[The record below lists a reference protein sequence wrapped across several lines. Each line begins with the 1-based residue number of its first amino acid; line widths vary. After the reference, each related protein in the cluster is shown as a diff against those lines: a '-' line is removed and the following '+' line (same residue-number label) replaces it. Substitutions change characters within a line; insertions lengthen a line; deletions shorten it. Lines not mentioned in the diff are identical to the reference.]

1 MPVALYA
8 GSFDP
13 VHLGH
18 LVVIESAARLYEQV
32 VVAVVAN
39 PKKAHGMFTIHE
51 RVRLLTEAT
60 AHLPT
65 VRTRHFEGLTVDLA
79 RNEGADVLVRAA
91 HKETADEFSMAAMN
105 LITADIPTTFV
116 PADALTR
123 TISSS
128 LVRQLVDAGQ
138 IVAAQELVPTCVRQ
152 ALADV
157 AAVT

>member
-1 MPVALYA
+1 VPVALYA

-18 LVVIESAARLYEQV
+18 LGIIERVVPIFQEV

-39 PKKAHGMFTIHE
+39 PKKAGGMFTIDE
-51 RVRLLTEAT
+51 RVRFLTRAT

-65 VRTRHFEGLTVDLA
+65 VRARHFEGLTVDLA
-79 RNEGADVLVRAA
+79 RAEGAHVLVRAA
-91 HKETADEFSMAAMN
+91 HKDTADELSMAAMN
-105 LITADIPTTFV
+105 LITAEIPTIVV
-116 PADALTR
+116 PADPQTR

-138 IVAAQELVPTCVRQ
+138 IAAAQELVPACVRQ
-152 ALADV
+152 ALV
-157 AAVT
+157 EAAAST